1 MKKIVQMLTGKIL
14 PSLPSFSISTF
25 HTRIVR
31 ETLAAMPSL
40 FCCFYG
46 HGVIFLYA
54 TCEVEPHTA

>member
-1 MKKIVQMLTGKIL
+1 VKKIVQRLTGKIL
-14 PSLPSFSISTF
+14 PSPSNFSISTI

-31 ETLAAMPSL
+31 ESLAAVPSL

>member
-1 MKKIVQMLTGKIL
+1 MKKIVQRLTGKIL
-14 PSLPSFSISTF
+14 PSLSKFSISII

-31 ETLAAMPSL
+31 EAISTLPSL

-54 TCEVEPHTA
+54 ACEVETPTA